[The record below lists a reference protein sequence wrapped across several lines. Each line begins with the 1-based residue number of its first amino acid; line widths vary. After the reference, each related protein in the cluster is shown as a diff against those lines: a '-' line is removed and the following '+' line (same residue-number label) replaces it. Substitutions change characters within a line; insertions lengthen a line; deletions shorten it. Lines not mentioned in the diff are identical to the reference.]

1 MPMRK
6 KTAILT
12 LPSQVHDEIGRGDFL
27 AIYMASGV
35 FGSFASLAAHVL
47 AGRLSFTS
55 LGASGAICGIVA
67 AWMMM
72 HAKYVPRLRSV
83 SFI

>member
-1 MPMRK
+1 M
-6 KTAILT
+6 LT
-12 LPSQVHDEIGRGDFL
+12 LSSQVHDEIGRGDFL

-35 FGSFASLAAHVL
+35 FASYMSLAAHVL
-47 AGRLSFTS
+47 PGWLGFTS

-72 HAKYVPRLRSV
+72 HAKYVSRLPFR
-83 SFI
+83 SFICDSS